1 MKIVIVHYISDND
14 EGICQDSI
22 WTKLRT
28 TCELWPVNSHIRTQK
43 EHDMW
48 CHTHIV
54 LCFCFIFLRRVY
66 PCCQFLCIVHVWLP
80 LRYSLTFICLMFRM
94 LSVSLDCPCLITP
107 SVFSN
112 VYWQRVFRKRLVCTQ
127 LDISVFTEDTDL
139 HTRLQNVCP
148 TLLTIKYLNF
158 I

>member
-1 MKIVIVHYISDND
+1 M
-14 EGICQDSI
+14 
-22 WTKLRT
+22 
-28 TCELWPVNSHIRTQK
+28 
-43 EHDMW
+43 
-48 CHTHIV
+48 

-66 PCCQFLCIVHVWLP
+66 PCCQFLWIVHVWLP

-94 LSVSLDCPCLITP
+94 LSISLDCPCLITP

-127 LDISVFTEDTDL
+127 LDISVFTEDSDL

-148 TLLTIKYLNF
+148 TLLTIQYLNF
-158 I
+158 ILLELYVSCLCLVCFSLCTNLTLYKLVSILFSYMNHEPE